1 MGARYTL
8 EKPKIIL
15 VPYPAQG
22 HVTPMLNLGSAF
34 LSHGFQSIIVTPK
47 FIHRRIVSNMDPDN
61 EVRFMSIP
69 DGLDEEGP
77 HDFFAIEKA
86 MENIMP
92 AHLEAL
98 IHKVDEEEEGNGRVV
113 CMVIDLLA
121 SWAIQVANRC
131 RIPVAGFWPAMEA
144 TYRLITAI
152 PDMVH
157 SDLISETG
165 CPQHQGTVFSLPS
178 QPMLSPEDLLWLI
191 GTQASRKA
199 RFKFWNRTLER
210 SRTLRWLLVNSF
222 PKEFI
227 DDDHSSLAENPI
239 VFPVGPLSKPS
250 LTMKNLSFW
259 EEDISC
265 LDWLDKQKPDSV
277 LYISFGSWVSPIGDS
292 KIKSL
297 ALTLEALR
305 RPFVWVL
312 AYSWRQGL
320 PNGYLERVSKQG
332 KVVSWAPQLQVL
344 RHKAVGLYLTHCGW
358 NSTMEAIQC
367 QKRLLC
373 YPVAGDQ
380 FINCKYIVKVWK
392 IGVKINGFGQ
402 KDVEEAL
409 RKVTE
414 DGEMKERL
422 TRLYQR
428 SMGEEASSRVV
439 ANLKAFLLDSTK
451 SNNQFTSLKDVKHFN
466 S

>member
-1 MGARYTL
+1 MGAKCAL
-8 EKPKIIL
+8 NKPKIIL

-22 HVTPMLNLGSAF
+22 HVTPILNLGSAF
-34 LSHGFQSIIVTPK
+34 LSHGFQPIIVTPK
-47 FIHRRIVSNMDPDN
+47 FIHHRIVSNMDPDH

-92 AHLEAL
+92 IHLEGL
-98 IHKVDEEEEGNGRVV
+98 IHKVDEEEENGRV
-113 CMVIDLLA
+113 A
-121 SWAIQVANRC
+121 S
-131 RIPVAGFWPAMEA
+131 MEA

-152 PDMVH
+152 PDIVQ

-165 CPQHQGTVFSLPS
+165 CPQHQCTVFSLPS
-178 QPMLSPEDLLWLI
+178 QPMLSTEDLPWLI

-199 RFKFWNRTLER
+199 RFEFWTRTLER

-222 PKEFI
+222 PQEFI
-227 DDDHSSLAENPI
+227 DDDHSSPAENPI

-250 LTMKNLSFW
+250 LTVKNPSFW

-265 LDWLDKQKPDSV
+265 LDLLDKQKPSSV

-320 PNGYLERVSKQG
+320 PDGYLERVSKQG

-380 FINCKYIVKVWK
+380 FVNCKYIVKVWK

-414 DGEMKERL
+414 DSEMEERL
-422 TRLYQR
+422 MTLYQR
-428 SMGEEASSRVV
+428 SMGKEASSGVV
-439 ANLKAFLLDSTK
+439 ANLKAFLLDQPSPSPT
-451 SNNQFTSLKDVKHFN
+451 SNSL

>member
-1 MGARYTL
+1 MGAKCTL
-8 EKPKIIL
+8 KKPKIIL

-22 HVTPMLNLGSAF
+22 HVTPMLKLGSAF
-34 LSHGFQSIIVTPK
+34 LSHGFQPIIVTPE
-47 FIHRRIVSNMDPDN
+47 FIYHRITANMDPND

-69 DGLDEEGP
+69 DGLDEKGP

-92 AHLEAL
+92 IHLEGL
-98 IHKVDEEEEGNGRVV
+98 IHKVDEEEENGRVV

-121 SWAIQVANRC
+121 SWAIQVANR
-131 RIPVAGFWPAMEA
+131 RGIPAAGFWPAMEA

-152 PDMVH
+152 PDMVY
-157 SDLISETG
+157 SNLITETG
-165 CPQHQGTVFSLPS
+165 CPQYHGTVFSGPS
-178 QPMLSPEDLLWLI
+178 QPLLSTEDLPWLI

-199 RFKFWNRTLER
+199 RFKFWIRTLER
-210 SRTLRWLLVNSF
+210 SRTLPWLLVNSF
-222 PKEFI
+222 HQEFI
-227 DDDHSSLAENPI
+227 DDHHHSSPAENPM
-239 VFPVGPLSKPS
+239 VLPVAPLGRPS
-250 LTMKNLSFW
+250 LIEKNPSFW

-265 LDWLDKQKPDSV
+265 LDWLDKQKPNTV

-297 ALTLEALR
+297 ALTLESFR
-305 RPFVWVL
+305 RPFIWVL

-332 KVVSWAPQLQVL
+332 KVVSWALQLQVL
-344 RHKAVGLYLTHCGW
+344 QHKAVGLYLTHCGW

-373 YPVAGDQ
+373 YPVGGDQ
-380 FINCKYIVKVWK
+380 FVNCKYIVNVWK

-402 KDVEEAL
+402 KDVEEGI

-414 DGEMKERL
+414 DGEIKERL
-422 TRLYQR
+422 MRLYQR
-428 SMGEEASSRVV
+428 TMGEEANSRVM
-439 ANLKAFLLDSTK
+439 ANLKAFLLDSAT
-451 SNNQFTSLKDVKHFN
+451 SNKEFTYLKDVKHFN
-466 S
+466 L